1 LGAKKCEPRNHCT
14 PEEKIV
20 KEHFSRTMR
29 RQADGRYVFQL
40 PIKTNL
46 TKLGDSRPLAIKR
59 IGYLEQKLQRNDT
72 LRADYTS
79 FINE

>member
-1 LGAKKCEPRNHCT
+1 MRFGTKKNVNQYK
-14 PEEKIV
+14 KIV
-20 KEHFSRTMR
+20 EEHFSRTMR

-46 TKLGDSRPLAIKR
+46 TKLGDCRHMALKR
-59 IGYLEQKLQRNDT
+59 YGYLERKLQRNDT
-72 LRADYTS
+72 LRTDYTS